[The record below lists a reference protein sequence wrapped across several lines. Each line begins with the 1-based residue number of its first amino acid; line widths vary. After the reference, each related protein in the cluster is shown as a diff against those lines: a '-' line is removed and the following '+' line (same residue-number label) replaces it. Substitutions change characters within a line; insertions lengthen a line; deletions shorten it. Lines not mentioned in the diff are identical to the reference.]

1 MLGNELLEMS
11 KSSYSAEEA
20 QLVEYA
26 LAFATA
32 AHAGQKRLSG
42 EDYIMHP
49 IAVAKTLL
57 ELGMDS
63 PTVVSALL
71 HDVIEDTAVTEEEL
85 RKKFGNH
92 ITDLV
97 NGVTKLS
104 KIKFNSQEEEQ
115 AENIR
120 KLILA
125 MFTDMRVLL
134 IKLSDRLHNMKTLQF
149 QKPEKQQRIARETLE
164 IYAPLAGRLGISTFK
179 IELEDIAMKYLYP
192 EAFADL
198 SSKIVTARSE
208 RVKIIDRII
217 AEIKKQLEAFDIHGE
232 VKGRPKHFYSIYKK
246 MTTGGKSF
254 EQIYDLIAVRVIV
267 DTVKDC
273 YTILGAIHT
282 LWKPIPGRFKDYIA
296 VPKPNMYQ
304 SLHTT
309 VVTNFGQIFEI
320 QIRTF
325 DMNKIAEYGV
335 AAHWKYKENQWQGKT
350 SIVGSDENFEKR
362 LRWMREVME
371 VQGDIKDGK
380 EFVDTLKE
388 DVLNSEI
395 YVFSPRG
402 DVFSMPKG
410 ATCLDFAYRVHSA
423 VGDKCV
429 GAKVNGKIV
438 HFDYVLENGDVI
450 EIMTNNAS
458 KGPSRDWLSIVK
470 TPTAKAKIRSFFKK
484 QMKDENIR
492 IGRDMLEREARRRGY
507 DLFGQLMVPG
517 WLKIVMD
524 KYSFSSEDDMFASV
538 GYGGVTVGQVLGK
551 LIEFKKREDELK
563 VPESLAPTAPENTR
577 KKHATGIIIDGFDDF
592 LIHLSQCCNPVPGD
606 DIIGYI
612 SRGRGVSVHRKDC
625 PNVRGM
631 EKERLIPASWPEG
644 NNNVNCIASL
654 RLDTENKNGMLG
666 QISSAIA
673 AMKIQITAV
682 NARVSKDKSSA
693 VIDIGLE
700 ISNTEEL
707 SNVINKLLTVDG
719 VVSVSRKQ

>member
-1 MLGNELLEMS
+1 MLGKELIENA
-11 KSSYSAEEA
+11 KKAYSPEEA
-20 QLVEYA
+20 KLVEYA
-26 LAFATA
+26 LEFATA
-32 AHAGQKRLSG
+32 AHKGQRRLSG
-42 EDYIMHP
+42 EEYIVHP
-49 IAVAKTLL
+49 IAVASTLL

-71 HDVIEDTAVTEEEL
+71 HDVIEDTEVTEDEL
-85 RKKFGNH
+85 RRKFGNH
-92 ITDLV
+92 IIDLV

-125 MFTDMRVLL
+125 MFSDMRVLL

-149 QKPEKQQRIARETLE
+149 QKPEKQQRIARETLD

-179 IELEDIAMKYLYP
+179 IQLEDIAMQYLYP
-192 EAFADL
+192 EAYADL

-208 RVKIIDRII
+208 REKIIEGII
-217 AEIKKQLEAFDIHGE
+217 AEIEKQLVAFGIHGE

-325 DMNKIAEYGV
+325 DMNKVAEYGV

-350 SIVGSDENFEKR
+350 AIVGSDENFEKR

-371 VQGDIKDGK
+371 VEGDIKDGK

-402 DVFSMPKG
+402 DVFSMPNG

-438 HFDYVLENGDVI
+438 HFDYMLENGDVI

-492 IGRDMLEREARRRGY
+492 LGRDMLEKEARRRGY
-507 DLFGQLMVPG
+507 DLFGQLMVAG

-551 LIEFKKREDELK
+551 LIEFKKKEDELK
-563 VPESLAPTAPENTR
+563 TPDVLAPTSTQGNR
-577 KKHATGIIIDGFDDF
+577 KKHATGIVIDGFDDF

-606 DIIGYI
+606 EIIGYI

-631 EKERLIPASWPEG
+631 EKERLIPAAWPEG
-644 NNNVNCIASL
+644 DNDVNCIASL
-654 RLDTENKNGMLG
+654 RIDTENKNGMLG
-666 QISSAIA
+666 QISSTIA
-673 AMKIQITAV
+673 ALKIQITSV
-682 NARVSKDKSSA
+682 NARVNKDKSTA
-693 VIDIGLE
+693 VIDLGLE
-700 ISNTEEL
+700 ISNAEEL
-707 SNVINKLLTVDG
+707 NIVINKLLTVDG
-719 VVSVSRKQ
+719 VISVSRKQ

>member
-1 MLGNELLEMS
+1 MLGKELLENA
-11 KSSYSAEEA
+11 KTAYTPEEA

-26 LAFATA
+26 LEFATA
-32 AHAGQKRLSG
+32 AHKGQRRLSG
-42 EDYIMHP
+42 EEYIVHP
-49 IAVAKTLL
+49 IAVASTLL

-63 PTVVSALL
+63 PTVISALL
-71 HDVIEDTAVTEEEL
+71 HDVIEDTEVTEDEL
-85 RKKFGNH
+85 RRKFGNH

-97 NGVTKLS
+97 KGVTKLS

-125 MFTDMRVLL
+125 MFSDMRVLL

-149 QKPEKQQRIARETLE
+149 QKPEKQQRIARETLD

-179 IELEDIAMKYLYP
+179 IQLEDIAMQYLYP
-192 EAFADL
+192 EAYADL
-198 SSKIVTARSE
+198 SGRIVTARSE
-208 RVKIIDRII
+208 REKIIEGII
-217 AEIKKQLEAFDIHGE
+217 AEIEKQLVAFGIHGE

-325 DMNKIAEYGV
+325 DMNKVAEYGV

-371 VQGDIKDGK
+371 VEGEIKDGK

-438 HFDYVLENGDVI
+438 HFDYELENGDVI

-492 IGRDMLEREARRRGY
+492 LGRDMLEKEARRRGY
-507 DLFGQLMVPG
+507 DLFGQLMVAG

-551 LIEFKKREDELK
+551 LIEFKKKEDEMK
-563 VPESLAPTAPENTR
+563 VPDVLTPTSSQSGR
-577 KKHATGIIIDGFDDF
+577 KKHATGIVIDGFDDF

-606 DIIGYI
+606 EIIGYI

-631 EKERLIPASWPEG
+631 EKERLIPAAWPDG
-644 NNNVNCIASL
+644 DNDVNCIASL
-654 RLDTENKNGMLG
+654 RIESENKNGLLG

-673 AMKIQITAV
+673 ALKIQITAV
-682 NARVSKDKSSA
+682 NARVNKDKDTA

-700 ISNTEEL
+700 ISKAEEL
-707 SNVINKLLTVDG
+707 NIVISKLLTVDG
-719 VVSVSRKQ
+719 VITVSRKQ

>member
-1 MLGNELLEMS
+1 MLGKKLLE
-11 KSSYSAEEA
+11 KAKTAYSPEEA

-26 LAFATA
+26 LKFATE

-42 EDYIMHP
+42 EEYIVHP
-49 IAVAKTLL
+49 IAVATTLL

-63 PTVVSALL
+63 PTVISALL
-71 HDVIEDTAVTEEEL
+71 HDVIEDTEVTEDEL
-85 RKKFGNH
+85 RRKFGNH

-149 QKPEKQQRIARETLE
+149 QKPEKQQRIARETLD

-179 IELEDIAMKYLYP
+179 IQLEDISMQYLYP
-192 EAFADL
+192 EAYADL

-208 RVKIIDRII
+208 RIKIIDRII
-217 AEIKKQLEAFDIHGE
+217 AEIKKQLVAFDIHGE

-325 DMNKIAEYGV
+325 DMNKVAEYGV

-350 SIVGSDENFEKR
+350 AIVGSDENFEKR

-438 HFDYVLENGDVI
+438 HFDYMLENGDVI

-470 TPTAKAKIRSFFKK
+470 TPTAKAKIRAFFKK
-484 QMKDENIR
+484 QMKDENVR
-492 IGRDMLEREARRRGY
+492 IGRDMLEKEARRRGY

-517 WLKIVMD
+517 WVKIVMD

-563 VPESLAPTAPENTR
+563 VPDTLEPTTAQSNR
-577 KKHATGIIIDGFDDF
+577 KKHATGIVIDGFDDF

-666 QISSAIA
+666 QISSAISA
-673 AMKIQITAV
+673 LKIQITAV
-682 NARVSKDKSSA
+682 NARVSKDKASA

-700 ISNTEEL
+700 ISNAEEL
-707 SNVINKLLTVDG
+707 TTVINKLLTVDG